1 MRTTQARLRPETVP
15 TAEAENRLGS
25 QPSWLDPSAFPFES
39 RFVELAGCRLHYV
52 DEGAGPPLLFLHGS
66 PMWSFMY
73 RHCLAALR
81 TRYRCLALDMPGLGL
96 STAPLAWGRQFARTA
111 EVYGAFVDALDL
123 RSLTVITHATAVP
136 PALFMVAAQRAR
148 VRGCVITNGFGW
160 PIAEEQGMMGRMARL
175 MASAPMRWLS
185 VRANLLPRAAARFA
199 RTDPPLTAT
208 ERAAVLGP
216 YRSIETRRH
225 LAALLYGLRAES
237 PLFARIEREIRGL
250 SDMSVLLLYGADDH
264 GCKAGFL
271 DKWRAMLP
279 DSEVT
284 TLAGSGH
291 FSPEDRPTEYVTAL
305 ARWLDRGSPR
315 AA

>member
-1 MRTTQARLRPETVP
+1 MRTHQARLRPQTVP
-15 TAEAENRLGS
+15 IAEPESRPES
-25 QPSWLDPSAFPFES
+25 QPSWLDRSAFPFES
-39 RFVELAGCRLHYV
+39 RFVELADCRLHYV

-73 RHCLAALR
+73 RHCLSALR
-81 TRYRCLALDMPGLGL
+81 AQYRCLALDMPGLGL
-96 STAPLAWGRQFARTA
+96 STAPLARGRQFARNA
-111 EVYGAFVDALDL
+111 EVYGAFVRALDL
-123 RSLTVITHATAVP
+123 RNLTVITHATSVP
-136 PALFMVAAQRAR
+136 SALLMVAAERAR

-160 PIAEEQGMMGRMARL
+160 PIAEERGMMGRMARL

-185 VRANLLPRAAARFA
+185 MRANLLPRAAARFA
-199 RTDPPLTAT
+199 KTDPPLTAT

-216 YRSIETRRH
+216 YRSLATRRH
-225 LAALLYGLRAES
+225 LAALLYSLRAES

-250 SDMSVLLLYGADDH
+250 SDLPVLLLYGAEDH
-264 GCKAGFL
+264 GYRAGFL

-284 TLAGSGH
+284 ILAGSGH

-305 ARWLDRGSPR
+305 ARWLDGRLPR

>member
-1 MRTTQARLRPETVP
+1 MSSPFGLQGMAACSSREPGEGPASANPMSVRRTRRSRCDAAKRRPESWRVYGNSTHAGRRSIRASSVTSRPPRSSQGRRFIPMRTTQARLRPETVP

-136 PALFMVAAQRAR
+136 PALFMVA
-148 VRGCVITNGFGW
+148 
-160 PIAEEQGMMGRMARL
+160 
-175 MASAPMRWLS
+175 
-185 VRANLLPRAAARFA
+185 
-199 RTDPPLTAT
+199 
-208 ERAAVLGP
+208 
-216 YRSIETRRH
+216 
-225 LAALLYGLRAES
+225 
-237 PLFARIEREIRGL
+237 
-250 SDMSVLLLYGADDH
+250 
-264 GCKAGFL
+264 
-271 DKWRAMLP
+271 
-279 DSEVT
+279 
-284 TLAGSGH
+284 
-291 FSPEDRPTEYVTAL
+291 
-305 ARWLDRGSPR
+305 
-315 AA
+315 